1 MTELIYHDP
10 TDRTGQS
17 PFDAAIREITDGE
30 EALLACPY
38 IAPDYLEDIT
48 GQADNWFL
56 LTDVGEWLSIHG
68 RSNREAIQNF
78 LIDHRDQVR
87 HVNDLHAKVVLSNDR
102 ALIGSAN
109 FTTKGLTGRTEMSV
123 LLDEQETIDEL
134 TYWFETAWSV
144 YDPPEINRVKT
155 YIETSD
161 GTPSPA
167 HTPSNVSFPSDES
180 PGTASLST
188 SSGTEDEIDVEQE
201 DSHEDLVQR
210 VAKAPS
216 PEWAYSYLKLANEL
230 LSEVGL
236 SNEDPRLLM
245 SLPQA
250 GTLPITVNNR
260 YALVA
265 FRDEQSRTEFILPS
279 DAPEAETYVEEADYS
294 GRFDPIYGE
303 DEPETPWFV
312 GFDGLP
318 QQPVDDTFRKVW
330 VQAVKDEMERATAS
344 PYKKYHEPVFYKAAQ
359 NRAYRERVIHE
370 AF

>member
-17 PFDAAIREITDGE
+17 PFDAAIREITNGE
-30 EALLACPY
+30 EALIACPY
-38 IAPDYLEDIT
+38 IAPNYLEDIID
-48 GQADNWFL
+48 QADNWFL

-87 HVNDLHAKVVLSNDR
+87 HVNNLHAKVVLGNDQ
-102 ALIGSAN
+102 ALVGSAN

-123 LLDEQETIDEL
+123 LLDEQETINEL
-134 TYWFETAWSV
+134 TNWFETVWAV
-144 YDPPEINRVKT
+144 YDPPEIDRVNT
-155 YIETSD
+155 YIETAD
-161 GTPSPA
+161 DTPSPA
-167 HTPSNVSFPSDES
+167 QNQSNVSFPSESS
-180 PGTASLST
+180 PGTASVNP
-188 SSGTEDEIDVEQE
+188 SGSAKEAVDVEQGN
-201 DSHEDLVQR
+201 SHTDLVDR
-210 VAKAPS
+210 VAEAPS
-216 PEWAYSYLKLANEL
+216 PEWAYSYLQLAGNL
-230 LSEVGL
+230 LSETEL
-236 SNEDPRLLM
+236 SNDDPRLLM

-265 FRDEQSRTEFILPS
+265 FREKKSRTEFILPS
-279 DAPEAETYVEEADYS
+279 DAPEAEAYVEQADYA

-303 DEPETPWFV
+303 DEAETPWFV

-318 QQPVDDTFRKVW
+318 QQPVDDTFRELW

-344 PYKKYHEPVFYKAAQ
+344 PYKKHHEPVFYKAAR
-359 NRAYRERVIHE
+359 NRPYRERVISE

>member
-17 PFDAAIREITDGE
+17 PFDTAIREIIDGE
-30 EALLACPY
+30 ALIACPY

-48 GQADNWFL
+48 DQAANWSL

-68 RSNREAIQNF
+68 RSSREAIQNF

-87 HVNDLHAKVVLSNDR
+87 HVNNLHAKVVLGNDR

-134 TYWFETAWSV
+134 TDWFETVWMV
-144 YDPPEINRVKT
+144 YDPPEIDRVNT
-155 YIETSD
+155 YIETAD
-161 GTPSPA
+161 DTPSPA
-167 HTPSNVSFPSDES
+167 HTRSSVSFPSDES

-188 SSGTEDEIDVEQE
+188 PSGVEDTIAVEQE
-201 DSHEDLVQR
+201 NSHADLVQR
-210 VAKAPS
+210 VAEAPS

-230 LSEVGL
+230 LSEVEL
-236 SNEDPRLLM
+236 SNDDPRLLM

-279 DAPEAETYVEEADYS
+279 DAPETEAYVEDADYS

-303 DEPETPWFV
+303 DKSETPWFV

-318 QQPVDDTFRKVW
+318 QQPVDDIFRELW

-359 NRAYRERVIHE
+359 NRAYRERVISE